1 MKALSPFPR
10 PVSWLAL
17 YHLLSQVSF
26 AVPSSSSRWSEWSP
40 WSSCSRTC
48 GGGVAFRS
56 RTCEISGLMI
66 DSQLSDESK
75 TKRTY
80 YSWGD
85 HRLECIGENGQHKLC
100 NVEECPPGSSG
111 YTDQQCSA
119 FNNRLVAG
127 RRSVKWLAVEEHPQ
141 SRNPCELRC
150 RSHDST
156 MTLSFGKMAN
166 GTRCGQSSVCI
177 NGRCV
182 VVGCDGLVG
191 STVRADMCGV
201 CGGRNFSCVQVQQ
214 MYSSKKGELFNLT
227 AVTVIPSGATSIYIE
242 EHTLNT
248 LSLWDR
254 WPYPAGTNKTAVP
267 VQQKARTSPED
278 IISAG
283 GALFVHKTQLNGSET
298 LSSKGA
304 TRSPVTLAV
313 YLVEKGSPNIRYE
326 YWIPKEGGGHR
337 DVTTDLT
344 NTDVAVL
351 RDGDVARTR
360 PPSSEFFRRAQLSVS
375 SPSDNRI
382 PLSVYQPG
390 RYAETLPSRPGND
403 AIEVPDRK
411 DFGGGT
417 FHGNEETKRRT
428 KKMKPKKG
436 RCPICHRARNQRR
449 HFCKSDIVVHALV
462 LSFERLDGSLRYDVI
477 ISESYRNLLDLQQR
491 EFFWVPD
498 ARCPCPKLRVGRE
511 YVITAQAHNDL
522 LNKESKFVV
531 DSTCFVRRFTERR
544 RKQLERL
551 RETQSRRCNVTT

>member
-1 MKALSPFPR
+1 MWRCTYEKVWEPILK
-10 PVSWLAL
+10 LAL
-17 YHLLSQVSF
+17 QVPF

-56 RTCEISGLMI
+56 RTCQIR
-66 DSQLSDESK
+66 K
-75 TKRTY
+75 Y
-80 YSWGD
+80 YSWSD
-85 HRLECIGENGQHKLC
+85 PRLQCTGANGQHKLC
-100 NVEECPPGSSG
+100 NVEKCPPGSSG
-111 YTDQQCSA
+111 YTDEQCAA
-119 FNNRLVAG
+119 FNDRLVAG
-127 RRSVKWLAVEEHPQ
+127 RRAVKWLAVEEHPQ

-254 WPYPAGTNKTAVP
+254 WPYSAGTNKTAVP
-267 VQQKARTSPED
+267 VQQKARSSPED

-313 YLVEKGSPNIRYE
+313 SSLV
-326 YWIPKEGGGHR
+326 H
-337 DVTTDLT
+337 V
-344 NTDVAVL
+344 
-351 RDGDVARTR
+351 
-360 PPSSEFFRRAQLSVS
+360 
-375 SPSDNRI
+375 
-382 PLSVYQPG
+382 
-390 RYAETLPSRPGND
+390 
-403 AIEVPDRK
+403 
-411 DFGGGT
+411 
-417 FHGNEETKRRT
+417 
-428 KKMKPKKG
+428 
-436 RCPICHRARNQRR
+436 
-449 HFCKSDIVVHALV
+449 
-462 LSFERLDGSLRYDVI
+462 
-477 ISESYRNLLDLQQR
+477 
-491 EFFWVPD
+491 
-498 ARCPCPKLRVGRE
+498 
-511 YVITAQAHNDL
+511 
-522 LNKESKFVV
+522 
-531 DSTCFVRRFTERR
+531 
-544 RKQLERL
+544 
-551 RETQSRRCNVTT
+551 